1 MKIPAFLRSAV
12 TACGFAAALTASA
25 ATINVN
31 SISSLQSAIN
41 AANPGDTIV
50 MANGAYSISSN
61 LNIARAGTS
70 PSGITIKAAS
80 VGGVT
85 ISGSAGISFASPAA
99 FVTLDGFVLTHS
111 GSISIPSTVNHIHI
125 TRNVIDL
132 NIAAGADV
140 SYINI
145 SGDDVE
151 IARNELKNKNT
162 LGEMLDIAGSGS
174 QVARRLWVHHNYF
187 HDFTSPGGN
196 GAETIRWGLSG
207 LSLSTGD
214 GLCEYNLFVHCEGEN
229 EMISNK
235 SSGNTYRFNTVLNCI
250 GGEISQRHGNDCLYY
265 ANYMRTPKGMRVYGD
280 RHKIFSNY
288 FESNSVAVN
297 MGNGDGDVYNGAL
310 LTAH

>member
-1 MKIPAFLRSAV
+1 MKTKPSFLRPGLALWGV
-12 TACGFAAALTASA
+12 CAALAASA

-41 AANPGDTIV
+41 AANPGDVIV
-50 MANGAYSISSN
+50 MANGGYSISST
-61 LNIARAGTS
+61 LSIARAGNS
-70 PSGITIKAAS
+70 SNWITIKAAS

-99 FVTLDGFVLTHS
+99 FVSLEGFVLTHAS
-111 GSISIPSTVNHIHI
+111 SINLPSSVNHIRV
-125 TRNVIDL
+125 TRCTIQL

-140 SYINI
+140 SYVNI

-151 IARNELKNKNT
+151 ISYNELRNKST

-214 GLCEYNLFVHCEGEN
+214 GLCEYNLFVRCEGEN

-235 SSGNTYRFNTVLNCI
+235 SSPAGTSTPPSPLEKTLSLSEVPPPR
-250 GGEISQRHGNDCLYY
+250 
-265 ANYMRTPKGMRVYGD
+265 RTSPPRIRNPV
-280 RHKIFSNY
+280 RRSPI
-288 FESNSVAVN
+288 A
-297 MGNGDGDVYNGAL
+297 A
-310 LTAH
+310 A

>member
-50 MANGAYSISSN
+50 MANGSYSISST

-70 PSGITIKAAS
+70 TARITIAAAS
-80 VGGVT
+80 TSGVT

-99 FVTLDGFVLTHS
+99 FVTLDGFVLTHAS
-111 GSISIPSTVNHIHI
+111 SINIPSSVNHIRL
-125 TRNVIDL
+125 TRCTIDL

-151 IARNELKNKNT
+151 IDHNELKNKDT

-174 QVARRLWVHHNYF
+174 QV
-187 HDFTSPGGN
+187 
-196 GAETIRWGLSG
+196 
-207 LSLSTGD
+207 
-214 GLCEYNLFVHCEGEN
+214 
-229 EMISNK
+229 
-235 SSGNTYRFNTVLNCI
+235 
-250 GGEISQRHGNDCLYY
+250 
-265 ANYMRTPKGMRVYGD
+265 
-280 RHKIFSNY
+280 
-288 FESNSVAVN
+288 
-297 MGNGDGDVYNGAL
+297 
-310 LTAH
+310 